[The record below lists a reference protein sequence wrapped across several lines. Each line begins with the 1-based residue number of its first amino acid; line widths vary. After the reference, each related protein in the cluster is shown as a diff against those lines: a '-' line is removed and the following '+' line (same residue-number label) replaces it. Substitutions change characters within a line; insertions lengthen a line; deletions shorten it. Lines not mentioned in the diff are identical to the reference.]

1 MSKVVK
7 SVRID
12 EKMLEIIE
20 LYKKEVKRMFGIKVS
35 TGAILSNAIVFGFE
49 ENLKLIH
56 MMISG
61 NVNFT
66 DTKDTPVITD
76 ETRKLCNDYEGL
88 RWIYESGED
97 DE

>member
-7 SVRID
+7 SIRVD
-12 EKMLEIIE
+12 EDMLDIIE
-20 LYKKEVKRMFGIKVS
+20 RYKKEMKRMFGIKVS

-49 ENLKLIH
+49 ENLKLINL
-56 MMISG
+56 MINDS
-61 NVNFT
+61 VKFT
-66 DTKDTPVITD
+66 DMKDMPVITD

-88 RWIYESGED
+88 RCVYELGED